1 VVLKNII
8 FFIVSIVFFS
18 ILTAKDKPDSPFKPD
33 KNTIVL
39 YHFDGQ
45 SGNILS
51 DSSGNGL
58 HGKVNFAEWTDKGK
72 FNGGM
77 RFDGFMNAM
86 IKDCKKLDI
95 VNNITVEAWVWL
107 KDDKSKYNKRFIVV
121 KGNNKNKNLAP
132 NFNVFNLQFGTKN
145 NRLKVFIGKG
155 DKRYFLESD
164 KILEKKKFHHVG
176 FSFSDGILKLIING
190 SVVKKLKTDIKTL
203 EDKEF
208 LYDNIYIGNN
218 WSANGKLEGIIDEFR
233 ISNIVRY

>member
-1 VVLKNII
+1 
-8 FFIVSIVFFS
+8 
-18 ILTAKDKPDSPFKPD
+18 
-33 KNTIVL
+33 
-39 YHFDGQ
+39 
-45 SGNILS
+45 
-51 DSSGNGL
+51 
-58 HGKVNFAEWTDKGK
+58 
-72 FNGGM
+72 M

-95 VNNITVEAWVWL
+95 INNITVEACVWL
-107 KDDKSKYNKRFIVV
+107 KDDTSKYNRRIIAV
-121 KGNNKNKNLAP
+121 KSNGRNKNLAP
-132 NFNVFNLQFGTKN
+132 SFNVFKLQFGKKKN
-145 NRLKVFIGKG
+145 SLKIFIGKG

-190 SVVKKLKTDIKTL
+190 SVVKKLKTELKTL

-233 ISNIVRY
+233 ISNIDRY